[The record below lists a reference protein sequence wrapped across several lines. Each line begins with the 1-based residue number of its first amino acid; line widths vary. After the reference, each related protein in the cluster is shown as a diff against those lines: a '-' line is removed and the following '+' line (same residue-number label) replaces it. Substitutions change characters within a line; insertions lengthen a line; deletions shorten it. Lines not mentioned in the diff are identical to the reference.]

1 MTNTGILAQKF
12 KIFCQADNQE
22 QALYEFMYFA
32 RKLVFRNILSFIETF
47 LVPEKMKIN

>member
-12 KIFCQADNQE
+12 KIFCQANNQE

-32 RKLVFRNILSFIETF
+32 HKRVFQNILSFIETF
-47 LVPEKMKIN
+47 LVAERMKVN

>member
-32 RKLVFRNILSFIETF
+32 RKRVFQNILSFIETF
-47 LVPEKMKIN
+47 LVAERMKVN